1 MLEITGDNFENEILK
16 SEKPVVVDFWA
27 EWCFPCKAMAPEFE
41 ALSKEMGNVKFAK
54 LDVDNNQELSMKFG
68 VMSIPTM
75 IMFKGGKEAA
85 RTVGSRGRAD
95 IKKWIE
101 SKI

>member
-1 MLEITGDNFENEILK
+1 MLALTSENFEQEVTK

-41 ALSKEMGNVKFAK
+41 ALAKEMGNVKFAK
-54 LDVDNNQELSMKFG
+54 LNVDDNQELSMKFG

-75 IMFKGGKEAA
+75 ILFKDGKEAA